1 MYSDSARIS
10 LSPEEIRTFII
21 RRLKAA
27 LPGLPLETR
36 HGEPYR
42 LTLVHPEAG
51 EMVFNLGNLVHE
63 VRGATPHA
71 AEQMVD
77 TFVTLAQRAVTGPEI
92 SLDKVY
98 PGLRH
103 RTFMEQA
110 GQSMEDPL
118 VGDGPGDLVSV
129 VLADQGEGVAILTEN
144 MVRSAGL
151 LTEDVLLAAE
161 QNLVELLPQTF
172 GDLSENG
179 AVLSLSLK
187 DHPWLGTSLMFV
199 PTMIS
204 NAMEQMG
211 WERVL
216 LAAPTRETI
225 DLVDATRK
233 DASHVMER
241 RMVECLA
248 GSRTQSEVVFTFAK
262 NGSQYLKSHRMVGPE
277 LVRLN

>member
-21 RRLKAA
+21 QRLKAA

-77 TFVTLAQRAVTGPEI
+77 TFVSLAQRAVTGPEI
-92 SLDKVY
+92 ALETVY

-103 RTFMEQA
+103 VTFMEEA
-110 GQSMEDPL
+110 GQSMDDPL
-118 VGDGPGDLVSV
+118 VGEGPGDLVSV
-129 VLADQGEGVAILTEN
+129 VLADQGEGIAILTEK
-144 MVRSAGL
+144 MVRAAGL
-151 LTEDVLLAAE
+151 ETEDVLLAAE
-161 QNLVELLPQTF
+161 QNLVDLLPRTV
-172 GDLSENG
+172 GDLSQDG
-179 AVLSLSLK
+179 AVLSLGLK

-211 WERVL
+211 WDRVL
-216 LAAPTRETI
+216 LAAPTRETV
-225 DLVDATRK
+225 DLVDASRS
-233 DASHVMER
+233 DAARVMER
-241 RMVECLA
+241 RMTECLS
-248 GSRTQSEVVFTFAK
+248 GPRTQSEVVFTFAR
-262 NGSQYLKSHRMVGPE
+262 NETQYRKTHRMVGSE
-277 LVRLN
+277 LIRLN

>member
-1 MYSDSARIS
+1 MYSDSTRIS
-10 LSPEEIRTFII
+10 LSPEEIRAFII
-21 RRLKAA
+21 QRLKAA

-36 HGEPYR
+36 RGEPYR

-77 TFVTLAQRAVTGPEI
+77 TFVTLAQRAVSGPEI
-92 SLDKVY
+92 ALDKVY

-103 RTFMEQA
+103 RTFMEEA
-110 GQSMEDPL
+110 GQSMNDPL

-129 VLADQGEGVAILTEN
+129 VLADQGAGIAILTEN
-144 MVRSAGL
+144 MVHGAGL
-151 LTEDVLLAAE
+151 ETEDVLLAAE
-161 QNLVELLPQTF
+161 KNLVDLLPQTF

-179 AVLSLSLK
+179 AVLSLSFK
-187 DHPWLGTSLMFV
+187 DNAWLGTSLMFV

-211 WERVL
+211 WDKVL
-216 LAAPTRETI
+216 LAAPTRESVDI
-225 DLVDATRK
+225 VDAARR
-233 DASHVMER
+233 DAARMMER
-241 RMVECLA
+241 RMMECLS
-248 GSRTQSEVVFTFAK
+248 GPRTQSEVVFTYDRD
-262 NGSQYLKSHRMVGPE
+262 STQYRKSHRMVGPD
-277 LVRLN
+277 LIGLN